1 MASTAPTQRT
11 APLKGSWEE
20 TYTRA
25 QRMAGNRND
34 EAIPLYEKL
43 VTRLSKMPKDQ
54 LLQNDERLRKL
65 LMSATAGAQSYLNLR
80 ERYDDALRIMD
91 LARPHI
97 DDDEELESYD
107 LHRADILMMAG
118 QLDKAF
124 ELLREKAQES
134 EEQIDYLGTMFRRHL
149 QYKQWVQAESVL
161 NELET
166 QAAIEIAAEEDPLE
180 AARVR
185 GYVDSCHALL
195 ALEKGEWENAIT
207 WYEKMAENGSG
218 FSQNYQFLYIPL
230 VHGGQ
235 YETALPF
242 IQRDKARKVR
252 SGFWEGLAQYRLG
265 NPSAAERAWK
275 RVVSTALTEEEA
287 RFLFEFVLA
296 HFYLGDKEREGL
308 ELVLRV
314 IREVESPNWSLFAL
328 AGLGWAARGTMSNAH
343 TNFSIALDQRRSLAE
358 GRLLPDEM
366 FNFVRD
372 LVDEPNQAALA
383 KYFDAGAPID

>member
-20 TYTRA
+20 TYARA
-25 QRMAGNRND
+25 RRMAGNRND

-43 VTRLSKMPKDQ
+43 VTRLSKMPKEQ
-54 LLQNDERLRKL
+54 LKQNDERLQKL
-65 LMSATAGAQSYLNLR
+65 LMSATASAQSYLNLR

-91 LARPHI
+91 LARPQI
-97 DDDEELESYD
+97 EDAEELESYD

-124 ELLREKAQES
+124 GLLREKAQDS
-134 EEQIDYLGTMFRRHL
+134 DSKIDYLGTMFRRHL
-149 QYKQWVQAESVL
+149 QYKQWDQAESVL
-161 NELET
+161 NELEA
-166 QAAIEIAAEEDPLE
+166 QAAVEIADEEDALE
-180 AARVR
+180 AARTR

-195 ALEKGEWENAIT
+195 ALEKGEWDSAIT
-207 WYEKMAENGSG
+207 WYEKMAENGGSFG
-218 FSQNYQFLYIPL
+218 QNYQFLYIPL

-252 SGFWEGLAQYRLG
+252 SGFWDGLAQYRLG

-287 RFLFEFVLA
+287 RFLFEFALA

-328 AGLGWAARGTMSNAH
+328 AGLGWAARGAMSNAH

-372 LVDEPNQAALA
+372 LVDDPNQAALA
-383 KYFDAGAPID
+383 KYFEPSA